1 MDYTLP
7 IFDKYREWIRAAR
20 ENNNKWEDI
29 KYGLTGTEEGLKGFL
44 DIQAKVN
51 FWNIDEEAWMDIVN
65 LQIAA
70 EKNTVEAKYKR
81 NQAILID
88 DKQDSNVSIPN
99 SEKSAWQLYKSYL
112 IDKGFDI
119 EAVNDIERSSL
130 RILRRL
136 NIDTREMKPV
146 KGLVIGN
153 VQSGKT
159 ANMAALMAMAA
170 DWGWNMF
177 IVLSGTIEN
186 LRQQTQ
192 RRLYNDLTNKSGNI
206 NWKCYEH
213 LSKKSTYGQRAQDLR
228 LEDGSSDR
236 HFTVCLKN
244 STRLKNLIDW
254 LQMDVNKQKQMKILV
269 IDDEADQA
277 SINTA
282 DITTKERKAINKLM
296 VNLVEGKNKN
306 SKTIDS
312 KYRAMNYIG
321 YTATP
326 YANILNEASDDSLYP
341 RSFISTLS
349 VSNQYFGPQQ
359 IFGAEG
365 MDYDGL
371 NIVREIDIDELESI
385 KEIHNAER
393 YSITSGLKKSI
404 CWFLC
409 GSATMRYWGYKKP
422 ISMLVHTSQKQDHH
436 GNVASVIDSWISSCD
451 KEKLLIL
458 CEEIWKEETEKFT
471 FENFKEQYPNYGISF
486 EKINKYPQF
495 SEIREEIKNIISIPI
510 ANIKLDEEGELE
522 YHDGIH
528 LCIDNCRNSG
538 INEEGM
544 YVRLAYPEGK
554 RNPAPIFIVIGG
566 ATLSRGLTIEGL
578 ISTYFLRSVG
588 QADTLMQMGRW
599 FGYRKSY
606 ELIPRIWITEK
617 TRRQFEFLSALDQE
631 LRDEIVHMDT
641 MGHNPSEYGPKVKN
655 TPMYSFI
662 RITGKNKMQS
672 ATETSMNYSGAMNQT
687 TVFDNNFDILSYN
700 KNITVEFINSLG
712 DSFKKSNCASNS
724 LVWRG
729 INYKLIFKELLMKI
743 KFNGRNKVFNDIESV
758 EKWIEKA
765 TNQGYLTDWNVV
777 LSGREKAST
786 DHGVQ
791 EFKCC
796 KINKVERSRK
806 KLNNETDIINIGALR
821 APIDL
826 IADVDYEVLDSS
838 TKELVDKYATRA
850 VKDIRVNA
858 GLSQTPQLIIYFIDK
873 NSKGNG
879 KLREDLNALEDII
892 GICINVPGGRRGT
905 TYGETISIKFENT
918 LFDNMGDVEDN

>member
-7 IFDKYREWIRAAR
+7 IFDKYREWMRLAK
-20 ENNNKWEDI
+20 ENDNEWKDI
-29 KYGLTGTEEGLKGFL
+29 MYGLTGSEEGLKEFL
-44 DIQAKVN
+44 ENQKKYS
-51 FWNIDEEAWMDIVN
+51 FWNIDEKAWMDIVN
-65 LQIAA
+65 LQIEA
-70 EKNTVEAKYKR
+70 EKKTIEVKYKR
-81 NQAILID
+81 KQAILID
-88 DKQDSNVSIPN
+88 DNQDSNVSIPC

-112 IDKGFDI
+112 LEQGFDS
-119 EAVNDIERSSL
+119 ESVDDIERSTL
-130 RILRRL
+130 KILRRL
-136 NIDTREMKPV
+136 NSDTREMKPV

-192 RRLYNDLTNKSGNI
+192 KRLYNDLTNKSGTI

-213 LSKKSTYGQRAQDLR
+213 LSKRCTYGQRTQDLR
-228 LEDGSSDR
+228 LEDSHSDR

-254 LQMDVNKQKQMKILV
+254 LQMDANKQKQMKILV

-282 DITTKERKAINKLM
+282 EITKQERKAINKLM

-306 SKTIDS
+306 GKTIDS
-312 KYRAMNYIG
+312 KYKAMNYIG

-326 YANILNEASDDSLYP
+326 YANILNEASDESLYP

-359 IFGAEG
+359 IFGVEG

-371 NIVREIDIDELESI
+371 NIVREIDIDELASI
-385 KEIHNAER
+385 KEIHNGESF
-393 YSITSGLKKSI
+393 SITSALKKSI

-436 GNVASVIDSWISSCD
+436 GNVASIINSWISNYD

-458 CEEIWKEETEKFT
+458 CEEVWREETERFT

-495 SEIREEIKNIISIPI
+495 GEIREEIKNIISIPI

-544 YVRLAYPEGK
+544 YVRLAYPEIK
-554 RNPAPIFIVIGG
+554 RNIAPIFIVVGG

-578 ISTYFLRSVG
+578 ISTYFLRTVG

-617 TRRQFEFLSALDQE
+617 TKKQFEFLSALDQE

-641 MGHNPSEYGPKVKN
+641 MGCSPSEYGPQVKN

-662 RITGKNKMQS
+662 RITAKNKMQS
-672 ATETSMNYSGAMNQT
+672 ATETSMNYSGTTNQT
-687 TVFDNNFDILSYN
+687 TAFDNNLDTLSFN
-700 KNITVEFINSLG
+700 KNIAIDFINSLG
-712 DSFKKSNCASNS
+712 PLFDESNCASNC

-729 INYKLIFKELLMKI
+729 IDYNLIFKELLKKI
-743 KFNGRNKVFNDIESV
+743 KFNSRNKVFNDIDNV
-758 EKWIEKA
+758 EKWIKKA
-765 TNQGYLTDWNVV
+765 TNDGYLTNWNVV
-777 LSGREKAST
+777 LSGVAKAST
-786 DHGVQ
+786 EESVQ
-791 EFKCC
+791 EFKYC
-796 KINKVERSRK
+796 KINKVKRSRK
-806 KLNNETDIINIGALR
+806 KQHNKEDILNIGVLR

-826 IADVDYEVLDSS
+826 IADVDYELLDSS
-838 TKELVDKYATRA
+838 VKELVDNYATSA
-850 VKDIRVNA
+850 AKTIRDNA

-873 NSKGNG
+873 NSKGNSS
-879 KLREDLNALEDII
+879 LREDLNALEDVI
-892 GICINVPGGRRGT
+892 GICMNVPGGRRGT